1 MRPTGRLHLGHYH
14 GVLKNWVKLQH
25 EYDCFF
31 FAADWHAL
39 TSNYERSG
47 DIANSTWDMLIDWL
61 AAGINPGSATLFI
74 QSRIPELAELN
85 LLLSMVTPQTWLE
98 RVPSFK
104 DQQERLSDKEQ
115 STLGFLGYR
124 LLQSADI
131 LAFRAGLVPVGADQ
145 VAHIELAREISR
157 RFNHLYGREAGFE
170 TNAQLAIKKLNKKV
184 AGLYTQLRSA
194 YLSQGDAEALATA
207 QALVKEQSSLTLADT
222 ERLLGYLEGTGK
234 TILPEPQVLLA
245 DASRLPGLDGH
256 KMSKSNGNLIPL
268 RAEPDEVSKK
278 VRTMPT
284 DPARIRLSDPGDPDK
299 CPVWQFHLTY
309 SDEATRERVQTQCRS
324 AGWGCLECKQPVIDA
339 IIAEQEPIRERARQ
353 YEGNRDLLRSIV
365 VEGTEKARDEVRDTL
380 EEVREAVG
388 LDYL

>member
-1 MRPTGRLHLGHYH
+1 ML
-14 GVLKNWVKLQH
+14 
-25 EYDCFF
+25 F

-39 TSNYERSG
+39 TSNYERSA
-47 DIANSTWDMLIDWL
+47 DIAHSTWDMLIDWL

-115 STLGFLGYR
+115 STLGFLGYP

-157 RFNHLYGREAGFE
+157 RFNHLYGREADFE
-170 TNAQLAIKKLNKKV
+170 ANAELAIKKLNKKV
-184 AGLYTQLRSA
+184 AGLYKQLRSA